1 MGRKEREETET
12 RRKRRVQ
19 NNKFMIKSNPSLVAS
34 LYLYLCLYLYLLPP
48 LNYSLDII
56 IIVTI
61 INVYRT
67 INTTNQI
74 HAMSE
79 SAYLFD
85 TTGAERK

>member
-79 SAYLFD
+79 LAYLFD
-85 TTGAERK
+85 TTGAERQ